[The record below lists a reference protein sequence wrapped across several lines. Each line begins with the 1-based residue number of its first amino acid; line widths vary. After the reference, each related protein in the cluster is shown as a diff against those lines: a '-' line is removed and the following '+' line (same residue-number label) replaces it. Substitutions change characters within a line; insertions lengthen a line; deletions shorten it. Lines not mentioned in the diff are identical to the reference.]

1 MALTVLTIEDQ
12 ADIRRL
18 IRMTLEFKSI
28 DVIEASEGA
37 EGLALARTHHP
48 DIILLDVMMPGVDGL
63 TACDILSADPE
74 LSAIP
79 VILIS
84 ALGRPGDIDAG
95 LERGARAYL
104 VKPFSPWELI
114 NLIGQLT
121 GQVDEDEPA
130 RPSSLRDTQRTFI
143 NKGGL

>member
-1 MALTVLTIEDQ
+1 MTLTVLTIEDQ

-28 DVIEASEGA
+28 NVVEACEGA
-37 EGLALARTHHP
+37 EGLAMARTHRP
-48 DIILLDVMMPGVDGL
+48 DIILLDMMMPGMDGL
-63 TACDILSADPE
+63 TACDILSTDPE

-79 VILIS
+79 VIMIS
-84 ALGRPGDIDAG
+84 ALGRPSDIDAS

-104 VKPFSPWELI
+104 VKPFSPWELL

-121 GQVDEDEPA
+121 GQTSEAEPP
-130 RPSSLRDTQRTFI
+130 RPSALRDTQRTFT